1 MKMATRSQKFVY
13 LTVKNKHFSLFHI
26 SQPFSFFPRHEMTR
40 FAVVV
45 GRQHSTTNF
54 YYFFSSDLK
63 SVHSNLSLWQ
73 LIHYLQTKQ
82 IEIIKK

>member
-1 MKMATRSQKFVY
+1 MKTATRSQKFVY
-13 LTVKNKHFSLFHI
+13 LTVKNEHFSLFDI
-26 SQPFSFFPRHEMTR
+26 SQPFSFFPRREMTC

-54 YYFFSSDLK
+54 YFFFSSDLK
-63 SVHSNLSLWQ
+63 SVHSNLSIWQ

-82 IEIIKK
+82 LK